1 MQVNEAN
8 QLQILEVLISAA
20 DGSQWRKREKDG
32 TRRHA
37 IVTSVCCAAL
47 AGLDVL
53 AHKYRGELSFCRLHV
68 IPPNGYGAQPGWTCL
83 YI

>member
-1 MQVNEAN
+1 MNEAN

-20 DGSQWRKREKDG
+20 DGGQGRKREKDG

-53 AHKYRGELSFCRLHV
+53 AHKYRGEPSLCRLHV
-68 IPPNGYGAQPGWTCL
+68 INPVCSGTLPDWTCL
-83 YI
+83 YV

>member
-20 DGSQWRKREKDG
+20 DGGQGRKREKDG

-53 AHKYRGELSFCRLHV
+53 AHKYRGELLSCRPPV
-68 IPPNGYGAQPGWTCL
+68 INPVCYGAQPAWRCL
-83 YI
+83 